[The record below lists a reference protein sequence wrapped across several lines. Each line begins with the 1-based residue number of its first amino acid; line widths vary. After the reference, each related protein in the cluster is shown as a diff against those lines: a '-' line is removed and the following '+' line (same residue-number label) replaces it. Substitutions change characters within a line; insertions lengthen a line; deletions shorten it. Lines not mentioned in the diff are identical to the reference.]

1 MLSNFGQ
8 NIFPFEKSL
17 NLCFGLSSCKV
28 GRRRG
33 YTINISKY
41 SFNEKC
47 SAGVNYLVAEIER
60 YSIPVEESVEVS
72 LDYLLNA
79 PFVKSSYAK

>member
-47 SAGVNYLVAEIER
+47 SAGVNYLVMLLLTVISVINLEIDHHDNFFLLQ
-60 YSIPVEESVEVS
+60 YS
-72 LDYLLNA
+72 
-79 PFVKSSYAK
+79 